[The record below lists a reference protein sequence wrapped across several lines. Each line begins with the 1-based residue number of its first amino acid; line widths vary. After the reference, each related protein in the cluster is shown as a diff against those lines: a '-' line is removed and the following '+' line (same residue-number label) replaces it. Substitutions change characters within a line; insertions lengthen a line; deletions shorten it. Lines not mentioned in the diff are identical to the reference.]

1 MDRRLLIGGSVVVL
15 LLTTALAALI
25 LIVPLINPDVEG
37 TRAEIG
43 VLFGIA
49 SVGIASAGATLQSA
63 RHEGKWGWVGLVL
76 GLVYL
81 GLPWV
86 LIYYA
91 VGIIHLVIIPAMFAV
106 GLAVVNTPSLRSKE

>member
-1 MDRRLLIGGSVVVL
+1 MVL

-25 LIVPLINPDVEG
+25 LLAPVINPDVEG
-37 TRAEIG
+37 TWVELG
-43 VLFGIA
+43 VLSGIVL
-49 SVGIASAGATLQSA
+49 VGVASAGVTLQSA

-81 GLPWV
+81 GLPWI
-86 LIYYA
+86 LIHYA
-91 VGIIHLVIIPAMFAV
+91 IGIIHLVLIPAMFAV

>member
-37 TRAEIG
+37 MWAEIG
-43 VLFGIA
+43 VLF
-49 SVGIASAGATLQSA
+49 GIASAGATLQSA

-86 LIYYA
+86 LIHYA